1 MSNEPE
7 SSRVL
12 VEVTIA
18 APVDT
23 VWRAVREPDQLL
35 NWFGWDADTL
45 AEEVE
50 VIFGRPAAVDEQ
62 AHTIRFQA
70 WEGISDGFELAPR
83 QGATVLRVVRFGAT
97 ADIDWKSTYEDVNE
111 GWVNFVQQ
119 LRLLLERHPGARRRT
134 IYRSG
139 AARPGVPAPS
149 EALGLASLRERPD
162 GADYEA
168 VLPTGD
174 EIGGVIWHRT
184 HFQLGMLV
192 RAWGDGLLVVDDK
205 DATPSRPHGG
215 GAVLLTTFGLDD
227 ATFAALE
234 RRFAQWW
241 EERYPSAHASA
252 T

>member
-1 MSNEPE
+1 MSNESE

-23 VWRAVREPDQLL
+23 VWRAIRETDQLL
-35 NWFGWDADTL
+35 SWFGWDADTL
-45 AEEVE
+45 PEEVDM
-50 VIFGRPAAVDEQ
+50 IFGHPAAVDDQ

-70 WEGISDGFELAPR
+70 WEGIADGFELAPR
-83 QGATVLRVVRFGAT
+83 QGTTVLRVVRFGA
-97 ADIDWKSTYEDVNE
+97 AEIDWQSTYEDVNE
-111 GWVNFVQQ
+111 GWVSFVQQ
-119 LRLLLERHPGARRRT
+119 LRLLVERHHGARRRT

-149 EALGLASLRERPD
+149 EALGLGGLRERLD
-162 GADYEA
+162 GADYTA
-168 VLPTGD
+168 VLPTSD
-174 EIGGVIWHRT
+174 EIDGVVWHRSC
-184 HFQLGMLV
+184 FQLGVLV
-192 RAWGDGLLVVDDK
+192 RQWGDGLLVVHDK

-227 ATFAALE
+227 ATFADLE
-234 RRFAQWW
+234 RRFGQWW
-241 EERYPSAHASA
+241 DERYPSARTSA